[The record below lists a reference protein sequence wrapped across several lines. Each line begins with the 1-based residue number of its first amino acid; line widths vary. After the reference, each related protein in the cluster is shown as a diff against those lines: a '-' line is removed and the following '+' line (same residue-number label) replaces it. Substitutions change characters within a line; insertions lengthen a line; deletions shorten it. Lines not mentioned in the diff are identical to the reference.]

1 MNHQIHLRKNGYF
14 GFMYPV
20 FPGKYPQG
28 FLVWSASKPC
38 IMSSWTVKYFTQTLF
53 ICICNLFD
61 NQLPCAKLNS
71 AHGLLKFQCHFMHL
85 VAGPSLIPLSPRC
98 WHIALSMSESLPA
111 QRDGKFTV
119 GLTQI
124 LLIGIWAF

>member
-1 MNHQIHLRKNGYF
+1 MDSKI
-14 GFMYPV
+14 
-20 FPGKYPQG
+20 FPY
-28 FLVWSASKPC
+28 C
-38 IMSSWTVKYFTQTLF
+38 TQTLF
-53 ICICNLFD
+53 VSICQLFD
-61 NQLPCAKLNS
+61 NQLPYAKLNP
-71 AHGLLKFQCHFMHL
+71 AHALLKFQCHFMHL
-85 VAGPSLIPLSPRC
+85 VAGPSLIPLSPQC

>member
-1 MNHQIHLRKNGYF
+1 MHHSVMGSKI
-14 GFMYPV
+14 YPD
-20 FPGKYPQG
+20 
-28 FLVWSASKPC
+28 C
-38 IMSSWTVKYFTQTLF
+38 TQTLF
-53 ICICNLFD
+53 LSICHLFD

-71 AHGLLKFQCHFMHL
+71 AHGLLKFQCHFRHL
-85 VAGPSLIPLSPRC
+85 VARLSLIPLSPRC